1 LKPPSNLSTLIC
13 LQGNR
18 IHNKLHS
25 RPATHERDLPYP
37 NHSFRMPA
45 VEIDAS
51 PEPEAPKTE
60 PTHTVEDAIR
70 EATNDRVRI
79 VLLNMVKENPIARE
93 LASKALLVQQK
104 DSRSTGN
111 NKKRKRYE
119 ICRQCSKEYAVE
131 ENHGKICVHHPGMS
145 APCTQS
151 SIMTL
156 RHPQSP
162 NT

>member
-1 LKPPSNLSTLIC
+1 
-13 LQGNR
+13 
-18 IHNKLHS
+18 
-25 RPATHERDLPYP
+25 
-37 NHSFRMPA
+37 MPA
-45 VEIDAS
+45 LEVDGL
-51 PEPEAPKTE
+51 PEPEAPETE

-79 VLLNMVKENPIARE
+79 VLLNMVKENSIARE

-104 DSRSTGN
+104 GSSSTRN

-119 ICRQCSKEYAVE
+119 ICRQCSKEYAVD

-145 APCTQS
+145 APGTQS
-151 SIMTL
+151 SIITL
-156 RHPQSP
+156 PHPQRP